1 MYVLTHTHTHTHR
14 SGGWEVGKRMAPE
27 FWIAAASLVGI
38 TVALND
44 TREFNN
50 FFSLIKIKTKQIQW
64 DSYAIEKY
72 HEDLNV
78 QILFT
83 RKKVVKE
90 IWQYS
95 PPFNCLSP
103 A

>member
-1 MYVLTHTHTHTHR
+1 
-14 SGGWEVGKRMAPE
+14 MAPE